1 MQAQK
6 SPLILEESFIIA
18 SNILSVPEPEE
29 FKGILN
35 DFAIDIDFDI
45 FTKETDTEARRIVV
59 SVQGNDQD
67 NPVPGYCFSIVAQA
81 TYNYDKMV
89 KVSKKD
95 KDVLLTHSAIP
106 MVIGQIRSYL
116 STLTAHGPFGIYLLP
131 AIDMN
136 DLIKQKA
143 DTSAKENL

>member
-35 DFAIDIDFDI
+35 DFTIDIDFDI
-45 FTKETDTEARRIVV
+45 FTNETDTEARRIVV
-59 SVQGNDQD
+59 SVKGNDQD

-81 TYNYDKMV
+81 TYNYDKLV

-143 DTSAKENL
+143 YSSAKENL

>member
-35 DFAIDIDFDI
+35 DFTIDIDFDI

-81 TYNYDKMV
+81 TYNYDKLV

-143 DTSAKENL
+143 DSSAKENL

>member
-35 DFAIDIDFDI
+35 DFTIDIDFDI

-143 DTSAKENL
+143 DSSAKENL

>member
-35 DFAIDIDFDI
+35 DFTIDIDFDI

-67 NPVPGYCFSIVAQA
+67 NPVPGYCFSIVSQA

-116 STLTAHGPFGIYLLP
+116 STLTAHGPFGIFLLP

-143 DTSAKENL
+143 VSSAKENL